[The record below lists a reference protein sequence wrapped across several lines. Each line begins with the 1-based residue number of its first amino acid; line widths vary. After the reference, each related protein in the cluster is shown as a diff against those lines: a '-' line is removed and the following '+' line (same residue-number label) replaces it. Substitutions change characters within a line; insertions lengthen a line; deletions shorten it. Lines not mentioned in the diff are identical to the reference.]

1 MIIQK
6 LANAPPY
13 TLEENRYKIKIVWVE
28 KISSVMV
35 GYVQTPPFFASK
47 KVKEIARDKSAC
59 RLKLMVSCGYNYPL
73 AGN

>member
-35 GYVQTPPFFASK
+35 GNVQTPPFFASK
-47 KVKEIARDKSAC
+47 KVKEIARDNC
-59 RLKLMVSCGYNYPL
+59 R
-73 AGN
+73 